1 MHSVG
6 EKVCNRQE
14 SLPFLD
20 AKPHTEYTSI
30 KFASISFEVMLEF
43 HMARKVLF
51 ICTNNSARS
60 QMSEA
65 FLRRHGGDKYEAYSA
80 GMEPKGIHPYTT
92 QVMEEIGIDLSDQYS
107 KSVRDYMGRTYF
119 DDAIIVCR
127 RAEDDCPTIHADAR
141 NVHRWLFEDPV
152 REQGS
157 EEEKLAK
164 FREVRDQIEARIRL
178 WLAEMSEAE
187 RMS

>member
-1 MHSVG
+1 M
-6 EKVCNRQE
+6 
-14 SLPFLD
+14 P
-20 AKPHTEYTSI
+20 
-30 KFASISFEVMLEF
+30 
-43 HMARKVLF
+43 RKVLF

-65 FLRRHGGDKYEAYSA
+65 FLRGHGGDRYEAYSA
-80 GMEPKGIHPYTT
+80 GMEPKGIHPYTVK
-92 QVMEEIGIDLSDQYS
+92 VMEEIGIDLSDQHS
-107 KSVRDYMGRTYF
+107 KSVRDYMGRIYF

-141 NVHRWLFEDPV
+141 NIHRWLFEDPV

-157 EEEKLAK
+157 EAEILAK
-164 FREVRDQIEARIRL
+164 FREVRDQIEARVKL

-187 RMS
+187 RVT